1 MKLKIHFLEESLS
14 KSGSGLNEA
23 ALKENTA
30 LKVDRVTLQKDLSRA
45 KATLSNA
52 ERELETYRRHLQTV
66 QEEMKRKHADE
77 NLQEEL
83 ESLRCEV
90 AARNAEVLDLKK
102 RLESGE
108 TKEKELDR
116 LNEQLSETEEQLRT
130 SQHDQMMS
138 DERLEALEDELAVKD
153 SEVLDL
159 RRQLESAEVNDEEID
174 KLNRI
179 LSETEEQLNDRQKE
193 CSNYDERLRAVEGE
207 VDSKTLEALELKR
220 KLESDGSK
228 EEEIDGLHAML
239 TEMKEQLRVSQH
251 NHLISSEK
259 MQALE
264 IDLASKAS
272 DLLDL
277 RNRLESEQGE
287 AEELNRLQTELSETK
302 EELRSF
308 QRDRSVSQEKI
319 QALED
324 EIEVLQATYEDEAD
338 ASESRDRE
346 LVGAKQK
353 IERLEAQI
361 AKFESRFA
369 AGEQDEE
376 DLREQLKSLSS
387 ELDSRVSEARDLKQT
402 LESVQDKEDVSR
414 VHATETLHNLRRE
427 VSDTLEKLRAAQ
439 RQQSISDERYQ
450 SHDRELQHAKQRI
463 RLLEQDD
470 NTARQL
476 SIFEQDLARARTKET
491 EYLQREAIH
500 KENIRDL
507 RQQVARLERQLHEL
521 EISRLAVSSPQSSE
535 GGSARKDEIL
545 EVRRQLAEAHLQIK
559 DSRTKFK
566 ERERELQRQLV
577 EVNTQAQSD
586 KDQLERERDHLEL
599 ELSSCRMQH
608 DQQVAK
614 NSSVESQVARL
625 RNRLHD
631 VEKDLRAQRDSATGD
646 LTMAA
651 ERKELHEML
660 KDAKLTEE
668 SLQHEVSSR
677 ETLLAASSSREKEL
691 RTHMSR
697 IREERNVQHQK
708 SIALTTELEHLQSR
722 YEKAVD
728 NLSRQQKAWE
738 EERRMIKSD
747 LQSGD
752 TAKQLSLRDREKR
765 HERELRG
772 LTAQVHWL
780 RAQCKREEYFRA
792 SLSHGKHYLLKQIAQ
807 HDRYNKAELDVLES
821 MGIKQNAYPP
831 PPLHHNATMA
841 EKCQFALDSIRDPT
855 SLRPKLKSV
864 ALLIRGVVRMKI
876 LARSWAEQKKNTAEA
891 VGRRRDG
898 GGDRRR
904 SELK

>member
-66 QEEMKRKHADE
+66 QEEMKRKHADK

-83 ESLRCEV
+83 EYLRSEV
-90 AARNAEVLDLKK
+90 AAKNLEVLDLKK
-102 RLESGE
+102 RLESRE
-108 TKEKELDR
+108 THEEELDK

-130 SQHDQMMS
+130 SEHDQMMS
-138 DERLEALEDELAVKD
+138 NEKLEALEDELAAKD

-159 RRQLESAEVNDEEID
+159 KRQLESTEVNEEEID
-174 KLNRI
+174 KLNRM
-179 LSETEEQLNDRQKE
+179 LSETEELLNDRQKE
-193 CSNYDERLRAVEGE
+193 CSDYSEKLRALEDE
-207 VDSKTLEALELKR
+207 VDSKTLEALELER
-220 KLESDGSK
+220 RLESGGSK
-228 EEEIDGLHAML
+228 GEEIDRLHAML
-239 TEMKEQLRVSQH
+239 TETKEQLRVSQDD
-251 NHLISSEK
+251 NMISSQK
-259 MQALE
+259 IQTLE

-272 DLLDL
+272 DLMDL

-287 AEELNRLQTELSETK
+287 AEELTRLQTELSETK
-302 EELRSF
+302 EELRGF
-308 QRDRSVSQEKI
+308 HREKKASQEKI

-324 EIEVLQATYEDEAD
+324 EIEVLQATYEDQAD

-353 IERLEAQI
+353 IECFETQI
-361 AKFESRFA
+361 AKLESQLA

-376 DLREQLKSLSS
+376 GLREQLKYLSS
-387 ELDSRVSEARDLKQT
+387 ELDSSVSEARDLKQR
-402 LESVQDKEDVSR
+402 LESVHSKEAVSR
-414 VHATETLHNLRRE
+414 AHATETLQYLHKE
-427 VSDTLEKLRAAQ
+427 VSDTQEKLRAAQ
-439 RQQSISDERYQ
+439 RQQLISDERYQ
-450 SHDRELQHAKQRI
+450 SHDRELQDSRQRI
-463 RLLEQDD
+463 RLLEQDE
-470 NTARQL
+470 NTAGQL
-476 SIFEQDLARARTKET
+476 SILEQDLARARTKET
-491 EYLQREAIH
+491 EYMQREAIH

-507 RQQVARLERQLHEL
+507 RHQVARLERQLHEL
-521 EISRLAVSSPQSSE
+521 EISRLAVTSPQSSE
-535 GGSARKDEIL
+535 SGSVRKSEIL

-559 DSRTKFK
+559 DSRAKFK

-577 EVNTQAQSD
+577 EVNTQARSD

-614 NSSVESQVARL
+614 NSSMESQVARL

-631 VEKDLRAQRDSATGD
+631 VERELRAQRDSATGD

-668 SLQHEVSSR
+668 SLKHEVNSR

-691 RTHMSR
+691 RVHMSR
-697 IREERNVQHQK
+697 IRDERNVQHQK
-708 SIALTTELEHLQSR
+708 SIALTTELEHLQSH

-728 NLSRQQKAWE
+728 NLSRQQKVWE
-738 EERRMIKSD
+738 DERRKIKSE

-752 TAKQLSLRDREKR
+752 TAQQLFLRDREKR

-792 SLSHGKHYLLKQIAQ
+792 SLSHGKHYLLKKIAQ
-807 HDRYNKAELDVLES
+807 HDRYNKAELDVFES

-831 PPLHHNATMA
+831 PKLHHNATMA
-841 EKCQFALDSIRDPT
+841 EKCQFALDSIRDPA

-864 ALLIRGVVRMKI
+864 ALLVRGVVRMKI
-876 LARSWAEQKKNTAEA
+876 LARNWAEQKKSTAET

>member
-52 ERELETYRRHLQTV
+52 ERELESYRHHLQTV
-66 QEEMKRKHADE
+66 QVEMKRKHADE
-77 NLQEEL
+77 NFQEEL
-83 ESLRCEV
+83 ESLRSEV
-90 AARNAEVLDLKK
+90 AVKSLEVLDLKK
-102 RLESGE
+102 RLDSGQI
-108 TKEKELDR
+108 KEEELDK
-116 LNEQLSETEEQLRT
+116 LNEQLSETEEQLRS

-138 DERLEALEDELAVKD
+138 DEKLEALEDELAAKD

-159 RRQLESAEVNDEEID
+159 KRQLESAEVNEEEID
-174 KLNRI
+174 KLSRI
-179 LSETEEQLNDRQKE
+179 LSETEEQLNERQKE
-193 CSNYDERLRAVEGE
+193 CINNGEKLRALEDE
-207 VDSKTLEALELKR
+207 VDSKALESLELKKR
-220 KLESDGSK
+220 LESGGSK
-228 EEEIDGLHAML
+228 EEEIDRLHVML
-239 TEMKEQLRVSQH
+239 TETKEQLRVSQH
-251 NHLISSEK
+251 DHMISSEK
-259 MQALE
+259 IQTLE

-302 EELRSF
+302 EELRGF
-308 QRDRSVSQEKI
+308 QRDEKASQEKI

-346 LVGAKQK
+346 LIGAKQK
-353 IERLEAQI
+353 IDRLEIQI
-361 AKFESRFA
+361 AKLESRLA
-369 AGEQDEE
+369 AGEKDEE
-376 DLREQLKSLSS
+376 DLRERLKSLGS
-387 ELDSRVSEARDLKQT
+387 ELDSTVSEARELKQR
-402 LESVQDKEDVSR
+402 LESVQNKEDVSR
-414 VHATETLHNLRRE
+414 AHVTETLHSLRRE
-427 VSDTLEKLRAAQ
+427 VSDTHEELRVAQ
-439 RQQSISDERYQ
+439 RQQSISNERCQ
-450 SHDRELQHAKQRI
+450 SQDREIQDARQKIQ
-463 RLLEQDD
+463 LLEQDD
-470 NTARQL
+470 NTAGQL
-476 SIFEQDLARARTKET
+476 SIFEQDLARARIKET

-535 GGSARKDEIL
+535 SGSARKNEIL

-559 DSRTKFK
+559 NSRTKLK
-566 ERERELQRQLV
+566 ERERELQHQLV
-577 EVNTQAQSD
+577 EANTQAQSD
-586 KDQLERERDHLEL
+586 KDRFERERDNLEL
-599 ELSSCRMQH
+599 ELSSCRIQH

-625 RNRLHD
+625 RSRLHD

-646 LTMAA
+646 LAIAA

-668 SLQHEVSSR
+668 SLQHEVNSR
-677 ETLLAASSSREKEL
+677 ETLLAASTSREKEL
-691 RTHMSR
+691 RVHMSR
-697 IREERNVQHQK
+697 IREERNIQHQK
-708 SIALTTELEHLQSR
+708 SIALTAELEHLQSR

-728 NLSRQQKAWE
+728 NLTRQQKAWE
-738 EERRMIKSD
+738 DERRKIKSD

-752 TAKQLSLRDREKR
+752 TAQQLCLRDREKR

-772 LTAQVHWL
+772 LIAQVRWL

-792 SLSHGKHYLLKQIAQ
+792 SLSHGKRYLLKQIAQ

-831 PPLHHNATMA
+831 PPLHHSATKV
-841 EKCQFALDSIRDPT
+841 EKCQFALDSIRDPA

-876 LARSWAEQKKNTAEA
+876 LARGWAEQKKNTVEV

>member
-45 KATLSNA
+45 RATLSNA
-52 ERELETYRRHLQTV
+52 ERELETYRRHLQSL

-83 ESLRCEV
+83 ESLRNEV
-90 AARNAEVLDLKK
+90 AVKNSEVLDLKK

-108 TKEKELDR
+108 TKDEELDR
-116 LNEQLSETEEQLRT
+116 LHEQLSKTGEQLRT
-130 SQHDQMMS
+130 SQHDQMMF
-138 DERLEALEDELAVKD
+138 DEKLEALGDELAAKD
-153 SEVLDL
+153 SEVIDL
-159 RRQLESAEVNDEEID
+159 RRQLESAEDNEEEID
-174 KLNRI
+174 KLNRV
-179 LSETEEQLNDRQKE
+179 LSETEEQLHELQNE
-193 CSNYDERLRAVEGE
+193 CSNYNEKLRALEDE
-207 VDSKTLEALELKR
+207 VNSKKLEALELKR
-220 KLESDGSK
+220 RLESQGNT
-228 EEEIDGLHAML
+228 EEEIDRLHAML
-239 TEMKEQLRVSQH
+239 AGTKDQLRLSQQ
-251 NHLISSEK
+251 NHVEK
-259 MQALE
+259 IKTLE
-264 IDLASKAS
+264 ADLASKAS

-302 EELRSF
+302 EELRNF
-308 QRDRSVSQEKI
+308 QRDGSVSQEKI

-324 EIEVLQATYEDEAD
+324 EIEVLQASYEDEAD

-346 LVGAKQK
+346 LVSAKQK
-353 IERLEAQI
+353 IERLETEI
-361 AKFESRFA
+361 AKLEGRLA
-369 AGEQDEE
+369 AGEQGKE
-376 DLREQLKSLSS
+376 DLREELKSLNT
-387 ELDSRVSEARDLKQT
+387 ELDSKVSEARDLKQR
-402 LESVQDKEDVSR
+402 LESVQNKEDVSR
-414 VHATETLHNLRRE
+414 AHATETLQSLRTE
-427 VSDTLEKLRAAQ
+427 LSNTQEKLRAAQ
-439 RQQSISDERYQ
+439 RQQSISDERCH
-450 SHDRELQHAKQRI
+450 SHDRELQDTRQRI

-470 NTARQL
+470 NTAGQL
-476 SIFEQDLARARTKET
+476 SIFEQDLARARTIET
-491 EYLQREAIH
+491 EYVQREAVH

-535 GGSARKDEIL
+535 SGSARKDEIL

-577 EVNTQAQSD
+577 EVNAQAQSD
-586 KDQLERERDHLEL
+586 QDQLERERDQLEL

-631 VEKDLRAQRDSATGD
+631 VEKELRAQRDSATGD
-646 LTMAA
+646 LTMAV

-668 SLQHEVSSR
+668 SLQHEVNSR

-691 RTHMSR
+691 RVHMSR
-697 IREERNVQHQK
+697 IRDERNVQHQR
-708 SIALTTELEHLQSR
+708 SIALTTELEHVQSR

-728 NLSRQQKAWE
+728 NLTRQQKAWE
-738 EERRMIKSD
+738 DERRKLKSD
-747 LQSGD
+747 LQSGG
-752 TAKQLSLRDREKR
+752 TAPQLSLRDREKR
-765 HERELRG
+765 HERELRV

-780 RAQCKREEYFRA
+780 RAQCKREECFRA

-841 EKCQFALDSIRDPT
+841 EKCQFALDSIRDPA

-891 VGRRRDG
+891 VRRRRDG

-904 SELK
+904 SERK

>member
-45 KATLSNA
+45 KSTLSNA
-52 ERELETYRRHLQTV
+52 ERELESYRRHLQTV
-66 QEEMKRKHADE
+66 QVEMKRKHADE

-83 ESLRCEV
+83 ESLRSEV
-90 AARNAEVLDLKK
+90 AAKNSEVLDLKK
-102 RLESGE
+102 RLDSRQIKGE
-108 TKEKELDR
+108 ELDK
-116 LNEQLSETEEQLRT
+116 LSEQLSETEEQLRT

-138 DERLEALEDELAVKD
+138 DEKLEALEDELAAKE

-159 RRQLESAEVNDEEID
+159 KRQLDSAEVNEEEID
-174 KLNRI
+174 RLNRI
-179 LSETEEQLNDRQKE
+179 LSETEEQLNERQKE
-193 CSNYDERLRAVEGE
+193 CISNGEKLRALKEE
-207 VDSKTLEALELKR
+207 VDSKSLESLELK
-220 KLESDGSK
+220 KILEFGGNK
-228 EEEIDGLHAML
+228 EEEIDRLHAML
-239 TEMKEQLRVSQH
+239 TETKEQLRVSQH
-251 NHLISSEK
+251 DHMISNEK
-259 MQALE
+259 IKTLE

-287 AEELNRLQTELSETK
+287 TEELNRLQAELSETK
-302 EELRSF
+302 EELRGF
-308 QRDRSVSQEKI
+308 RRDEKASQEKI
-319 QALED
+319 LALED
-324 EIEVLQATYEDEAD
+324 EIEVLQANYEDEAE

-353 IERLEAQI
+353 IERLETQI
-361 AKFESRFA
+361 AKLESRLA
-369 AGEQDEE
+369 AGEKDEE

-387 ELDSRVSEARDLKQT
+387 ELDSTVSEARDLKQR
-402 LESVQDKEDVSR
+402 LESVQNKEDVSR
-414 VHATETLHNLRRE
+414 AHATETLHNLRSE
-427 VSDTLEKLRAAQ
+427 LSDTQEKLRVAQ
-439 RQQSISDERYQ
+439 RQQSISNERYQ
-450 SHDRELQHAKQRI
+450 SYDRELQDARQKI
-463 RLLEQDD
+463 RFLEQDD
-470 NTARQL
+470 NTAGQL
-476 SIFEQDLARARTKET
+476 SIFEQDLARARTKEA
-491 EYLQREAIH
+491 EYLQRETIH

-535 GGSARKDEIL
+535 SGSARKNEIL

-566 ERERELQRQLV
+566 ERERELQHQLV
-577 EVNTQAQSD
+577 EANTQAQLD
-586 KDQLERERDHLEL
+586 IDRFERERDHLEL
-599 ELSSCRMQH
+599 ELSSCRIQH

-625 RNRLHD
+625 RNRLND

-668 SLQHEVSSR
+668 SLQHEVNSR

-691 RTHMSR
+691 RVHMSR

-708 SIALTTELEHLQSR
+708 SIALTAELEHLQSR

-728 NLSRQQKAWE
+728 NLARQQKAWE
-738 EERRMIKSD
+738 DERRKIKSD

-752 TAKQLSLRDREKR
+752 TRDREKR

-772 LTAQVHWL
+772 LIAQVRWL
-780 RAQCKREEYFRA
+780 RAQCKREAYFRA
-792 SLSHGKHYLLKQIAQ
+792 SLSHGKRYLLKQIAQ

-831 PPLHHNATMA
+831 PPLHHNATRV
-841 EKCQFALDSIRDPT
+841 EKCQFALDSIRDPA

-876 LARSWAEQKKNTAEA
+876 LARGWAEQKKNTVETF
-891 VGRRRDG
+891 GRRRDY

>member
-45 KATLSNA
+45 RATLSNA
-52 ERELETYRRHLQTV
+52 ERELETYRRHLQSV

-83 ESLRCEV
+83 ESLRSEV
-90 AARNAEVLDLKK
+90 AAKNSEVLDLKR

-108 TKEKELDR
+108 TKDEELDR
-116 LNEQLSETEEQLRT
+116 LHEQLSKTGEQLRT

-138 DERLEALEDELAVKD
+138 DEKLEALGDELAAKD

-159 RRQLESAEVNDEEID
+159 RRQLESAEDNEEEID
-174 KLNRI
+174 KLNRV
-179 LSETEEQLNDRQKE
+179 LSETEEQLHELQKE
-193 CSNYDERLRAVEGE
+193 CSNYDEKLRALEDE
-207 VDSKTLEALELKR
+207 VNSKNLEALELKKR
-220 KLESDGSK
+220 LESEGSK
-228 EEEIDGLHAML
+228 EEEIDRLHAML
-239 TEMKEQLRVSQH
+239 AETKDQLRVSEH
-251 NHLISSEK
+251 NHVETI
-259 MQALE
+259 QTLE

-308 QRDRSVSQEKI
+308 QRDRSASQEKI

-346 LVGAKQK
+346 LVGARQK
-353 IERLEAQI
+353 IERLETQI
-361 AKFESRFA
+361 AKLEGRLA
-369 AGEQDEE
+369 AGGQDEE
-376 DLREQLKSLSS
+376 DLREELKSLNS
-387 ELDSRVSEARDLKQT
+387 ELDSKVSEARDLKQR
-402 LESVQDKEDVSR
+402 LESVQNKEDVSR
-414 VHATETLHNLRRE
+414 AHATETLQSLRRE
-427 VSDTLEKLRAAQ
+427 LSDTQEKLRAAQ
-439 RQQSISDERYQ
+439 RQQSIFDERCQ
-450 SHDRELQHAKQRI
+450 SHDRELQDTRQRI
-463 RLLEQDD
+463 RHLEQDD
-470 NTARQL
+470 NTAGQL

-491 EYLQREAIH
+491 EYLQREAVH

-535 GGSARKDEIL
+535 SGSARKNEIL

-577 EVNTQAQSD
+577 EVNAQAQSD

-625 RNRLHD
+625 RNRLHE
-631 VEKDLRAQRDSATGD
+631 VEKELRAQRDSATGD
-646 LTMAA
+646 LTMAV

-668 SLQHEVSSR
+668 SLQHEVNSR

-691 RTHMSR
+691 RVHMSR

-728 NLSRQQKAWE
+728 NLTRQQKAWE
-738 EERRMIKSD
+738 DERRKLKSD

-752 TAKQLSLRDREKR
+752 TAQQLSLRDREKR
-765 HERELRG
+765 HERELRV

-841 EKCQFALDSIRDPT
+841 EKCQFALDSIRDPA

-864 ALLIRGVVRMKI
+864 ALLIRGVVRMKF